1 MIGSESAVAFDAL
14 READLHIDRLYLA
27 GTKGTAGDDALGRL
41 LPVGLQGGFRPRGSV
56 RKKRVRLVALY
67 TAGTEPDWPDHLD
80 PETGIFTYY
89 GDNRRSGSDL
99 HHTKRS
105 GNLLLRDVFE
115 ATHGLPEERAVVPPF
130 LCFEK
135 ATPGRSVRFRGLL
148 APGTETMTS
157 DEDLSAIWR
166 HTKGARFQNYRATF
180 TVLDVGIVQRRW
192 LSSVLAGEPTTG
204 PGCPEPWREWV
215 EGRVY
220 RPLVAPS
227 TLTIRT
233 KDDQLPDD
241 PAGLEMLRMIRAHFD
256 GRETDFEECAVA
268 IWRMMAPATGK
279 CAVTPPSRDGGRD
292 AVGTYMLGPGA
303 DRVAVEFALE
313 AKCYRETNSVGVK
326 EMSRLIS
333 RIRHRQF
340 GVFVTLSYFA
350 KQVYEEVREDGH
362 PIVMICGRD
371 VVDSLRRKGYSDPER
386 LRKWM
391 DEGFSRNR
399 NIDSVVDIGSSVSV
413 DESMLDESRTTAV
426 SNQMQRL

>member
-1 MIGSESAVAFDAL
+1 MIGSETAVAFDAL
-14 READLHIDRLYLA
+14 READLHIDRLYLGGA
-27 GTKGTAGDDALGRL
+27 KGTAGDDALARL
-41 LPVGLQGGFRPRGSV
+41 LPVGNQGGFRLKGSV
-56 RKKRVRLVALY
+56 MKKDVRLVALF
-67 TAGTEPDWPDHLD
+67 TTGAEPDWPDQLD
-80 PETGIFTYY
+80 LETGIFTYY
-89 GDNRRSGSDL
+89 GDNRKPGSGL
-99 HHTKRS
+99 HQTTRS

-135 ATPGRSVRFRGLL
+135 AAPGRSVRFRGLL

-166 HTKGARFQNYRATF
+166 HTKGARFQNYRAFF
-180 TVLDVGIVQRRW
+180 TVLDVGIVERTW
-192 LSSVLAGEPTTG
+192 LTSVLRGEPTTG
-204 PGCPEPWREWV
+204 PGCPAPWREWV
-215 EGRVY
+215 DGRVY

-241 PAGLEMLRMIRAHFD
+241 PAGWEMLRMIRAHFE

-279 CAVTPPSRDGGRD
+279 CTVTLPSRDGGRD
-292 AVGTYMLGPGA
+292 AVGAYLLGPGA

-313 AKCYRETNSVGVK
+313 AKCYKETNSIGVK

-362 PIVMICGRD
+362 PIAMICGRD
-371 VVDSLRRKGYSDPER
+371 VVEALRQKGYSDRER
-386 LRKWM
+386 LRKWL
-391 DEGFSRNR
+391 DEGFPRTLH
-399 NIDSVVDIGSSVSV
+399 IDSVVGLGHSVGVGYSILDGSRSV
-413 DESMLDESRTTAV
+413 EPGSRV
-426 SNQMQRL
+426 